1 MMTYQEWV
9 KIVEGS
15 EAMRNVGKRFGLD
28 DAMLRKGIEALM
40 PAAFIGAFPS
50 APSFN
55 ASIPNPFQQVFESD
69 EAKKAVARQ
78 AEMLSGINKT
88 ILEDMMPAL
97 ATAMAD
103 AMQKFSS
110 GEGAATGDNPA
121 QDFGMAIG
129 GMMASMM
136 GLKPEPVKAPEPDVA
151 AQGMEMFQ
159 TWIKAGQSAQA
170 DYLKAMQSVMNK
182 TSEAD

>member
-40 PAAFIGAFPS
+40 PAAFMGAFPS

-88 ILEDMMPAL
+88 ILEDMMPAI

-110 GEGAATGDNPA
+110 GENAATGCRTGPGRSDHQRAPRRCLLGRRPQA
-121 QDFGMAIG
+121 GSPIPVAPRTD
-129 GMMASMM
+129 
-136 GLKPEPVKAPEPDVA
+136 PEPGSRRRR
-151 AQGMEMFQ
+151 Q
-159 TWIKAGQSAQA
+159 AGA
-170 DYLKAMQSVMNK
+170 K
-182 TSEAD
+182 TA